1 MLNARLRELISQYAD
16 NVLDRDLARRV
27 ADLMAR
33 SQEAEAYLAQ
43 LQRLR
48 PIIAGT
54 LDESS
59 RALTT
64 LWKRLPSSHRE
75 ILLLREVKG
84 LDYSEIS
91 RFLRIP
97 PATVRSRLSH
107 ARAKWLEHV
116 LAAMEHNDSLALCFA
131 GGDGVAQLN
140 T

>member
-1 MLNARLRELISQYAD
+1 LLNARLRELISQYAD

-33 SQEAEAYLAQ
+33 SPEAEAYLAQ

-48 PIIAGT
+48 PIVAG
-54 LDESS
+54 
-59 RALTT
+59 
-64 LWKRLPSSHRE
+64 
-75 ILLLREVKG
+75 
-84 LDYSEIS
+84 
-91 RFLRIP
+91 
-97 PATVRSRLSH
+97 LSH